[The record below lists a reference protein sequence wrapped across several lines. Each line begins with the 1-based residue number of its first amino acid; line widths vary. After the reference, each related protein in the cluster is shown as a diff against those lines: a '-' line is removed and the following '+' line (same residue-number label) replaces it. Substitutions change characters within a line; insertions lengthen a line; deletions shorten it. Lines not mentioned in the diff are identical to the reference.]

1 MNRLKIADLILTNK
15 NLTTENKMNNPF
27 QVIGGNAI
35 SETSDHKNADINTRL
50 SALINSAPI
59 VLFMKGTPDMPQ
71 CGFSANV
78 VKMLNQ
84 EAVSFNTFNILSDMD
99 IREGLKQYSN
109 WPTYPQ
115 LYVKGQLVGGNDI
128 ITEMKTSG
136 ELKEVL
142 KL

>member
-1 MNRLKIADLILTNK
+1 MS
-15 NLTTENKMNNPF
+15 NPF
-27 QVIGGNAI
+27 QVVGGHAI
-35 SETSDHKNADINTRL
+35 EEANKNLDLKARL
-50 SALINSAPI
+50 EALVNSGPI
-59 VLFMKGTPDMPQ
+59 MLFMKGTPDMPQ

-78 VKMLNQ
+78 VRILNHFS
-84 EAVSFNTFNILSDMD
+84 VSYNTFNILSDMD

-128 ITEMKTSG
+128 ITEMMNNG
-136 ELKEVL
+136 ELEQVL

>member
-1 MNRLKIADLILTNK
+1 MS
-15 NLTTENKMNNPF
+15 NPF

-35 SETSDHKNADINTRL
+35 SESEENKKLDLNSRLKNL
-50 SALINSAPI
+50 VGSAPI
-59 VLFMKGTPDMPQ
+59 MLFMKGTPDMPQ

-78 VKMLNQ
+78 VRILNGFN
-84 EAVSFNTFNILSDMD
+84 VSYNAFNILSDMD

-115 LYVKGQLVGGNDI
+115 LYVKGELIGGNDI
-128 ITEMKTSG
+128 VTEMLNSG
-136 ELKEVL
+136 ELEQVL

>member
-1 MNRLKIADLILTNK
+1 
-15 NLTTENKMNNPF
+15 MNNPF

-35 SETSDHKNADINTRL
+35 TETEANKNADLSTRL
-50 SALINSAPI
+50 STLINSAPI

-78 VKMLNQ
+78 VKILNQ

-128 ITEMKTSG
+128 ITEMKSNG
-136 ELKEVL
+136 ELTQVL
-142 KL
+142 NL